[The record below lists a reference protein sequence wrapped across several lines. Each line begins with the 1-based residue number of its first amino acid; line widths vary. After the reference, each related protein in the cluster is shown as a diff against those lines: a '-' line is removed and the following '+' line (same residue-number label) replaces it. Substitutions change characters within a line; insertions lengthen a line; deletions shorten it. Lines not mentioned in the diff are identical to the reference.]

1 MEIKQYIE
9 YLENLNACSE
19 PIKWSKQFETSQDA
33 WENCERGDWMLWLLG
48 KIAGKPG
55 SDSRRKLV
63 LCSAKCART
72 AWEWMSPE
80 GKKAVCLAEKYG
92 EGDKTITL
100 KQLRI
105 TASAAYTAACAA
117 DATANAAYAADAADE
132 VACAAAY
139 AADAAEAAACAAA
152 DAAYAADAAEAAC
165 SAASAASAA
174 ASAIYARQKALKKC
188 ANIVREYYPKLII
201 KG

>member
-1 MEIKQYIE
+1 
-9 YLENLNACSE
+9 
-19 PIKWSKQFETSQDA
+19 
-33 WENCERGDWMLWLLG
+33 MLWLLG

-72 AWEWMSPE
+72 AWEWMPPE

-132 VACAAAY
+132 VACAAA
-139 AADAAEAAACAAA
+139 CAAA

-165 SAASAASAA
+165 SAAEATYAAASAASAA

>member
-1 MEIKQYIE
+1 MMEIKQYIE

-72 AWEWMSPE
+72 AWEWMPPE

-105 TASAAYTAACAA
+105 AACS
-117 DATANAAYAADAADE
+117 
-132 VACAAAY
+132 
-139 AADAAEAAACAAA
+139 AAEAT
-152 DAAYAADAAEAAC
+152 YA
-165 SAASAASAA
+165 AASAASAA

>member
-72 AWEWMSPE
+72 AWEWMPPE

-105 TASAAYTAACAA
+105 AAYAAYTAA
-117 DATANAAYAADAADE
+117 DAAYAAAHAAYASVAAYAAYASDAAYAAAYAAHA
-132 VACAAAY
+132 ACAAAY
-139 AADAAEAAACAAA
+139 AADA
-152 DAAYAADAAEAAC
+152 Y
-165 SAASAASAA
+165 SA
-174 ASAIYARQKALKKC
+174 QKALKKC